1 MNLTGWAQTH
11 RRSILFLL
19 AALALAG
26 AASSFLLPV
35 SLFPHVS
42 FPRVEVFLNA
52 GERPANRMAV
62 QVTYP
67 VEAVVRS
74 IPGVVSVRSTT
85 ARGAAEVYVNFHWG
99 QNMIRGL
106 LEVEAA
112 ISQIRAQL
120 PRQTT
125 FMARRMDPTVF
136 PVLAYAMTS
145 KTVSLVRMRT
155 IAKYELRPL
164 ISTIDGVARV
174 GVQGGQ
180 REEYRVTIEPERLS
194 AYGLTLGDV
203 SRALGQANVLRAV
216 GRLEDH
222 YKLYLIIADTQLH
235 DIHDLRQLVVATRG
249 GGVVR
254 LKNIARIQRSVVPE
268 WWNVV
273 ADGHRA
279 VIFQVYQ
286 QPGSN
291 TVAITKAIK
300 RKLAAFK
307 SRLPPGVHIVN
318 WYDQSQIILASAS
331 SVRDAVLIGVVLAA
345 LILFVFLR
353 NLRITLIAI
362 ISVPSVLAIAV
373 LLLYVF
379 GMSFNIMT
387 LGGMAAA
394 VGLIIDDTIVMV
406 EHIMR
411 RLRERN
417 SAFPHHERVMMAARQ
432 FTRPLVGSSASTV
445 IIFTPL
451 AFLSGV
457 TGAFF
462 KALSVTMAGSLVIS
476 FLVAW
481 LAVPL
486 LADHLLTEKD
496 AEHEQEG
503 PFLRR
508 LHGIYERV
516 MGFSLPKA
524 WIIPAVMLPLIMLG
538 WLAYR
543 ATGSGF
549 LPSMDEGGFILD
561 YVAAPGTSLT
571 ETERLL
577 DRVEGILKRT
587 PSVQT
592 YSLRTGLQLGGGIT
606 HANEGD
612 FFVRLKPF
620 PRPPIWQ
627 VMENV
632 RLRVEREAPG
642 LQIQMDQMMQD
653 LIGDLTAVPQP
664 IEIKLFS
671 DNGALLRRLGPSV
684 AAAISK
690 VRGVVDVRN
699 GIVFAGD
706 AIEIKVNRAKAAM
719 QGVDAGWVSRR
730 LDQYL
735 SGTVATRIQRG
746 PRMIGVRVWI
756 PGREHKEI
764 QDVRNLELRAPDGHF
779 FPLRQVAQ
787 LKVVTG
793 QPEILRDN
801 LKRMI
806 AVTGRINGRD
816 LGFVIHDVKK
826 TLSRPGLVPPG
837 VYYSLGGLYRQ
848 QQIAFRGLAEVFVAA
863 VGLVFLLLLFLYERF
878 LVALAMLTTTLLAF
892 SAVFIGLW
900 VTGTE
905 LNISSMMGMT
915 MVVGIVTEVSIF
927 YYSEFQD
934 LPDTLP
940 VSERLVL
947 AGKNRMRPIA
957 MTTFAA
963 ILALLPLALGIGQG
977 SAMQQPL
984 AVAIIAGLAA
994 QLPLVL
1000 VVLPLMLNALARRID
1015 R

>member
-1 MNLTGWAQTH
+1 MNLTGWTQAH

-52 GERPANRMAV
+52 GDRPASRMAV

-74 IPGVVSVRSTT
+74 IPGVVSVRSAT
-85 ARGAAEVYVNFHWG
+85 ARGASEVYVNFHWG
-99 QNMIRGL
+99 QDMIRGL
-106 LEVEAA
+106 LEVQAA

-145 KTVSLVRMRT
+145 KTVSLVKLRT

-180 REEYRVTIEPERLS
+180 REEYRVTIEPQRLN
-194 AYGLTLGDV
+194 AYRLTLGEV
-203 SRALGQANVLRAV
+203 ARALARANVLQAV

-222 YKLYLIIADTQLH
+222 YKLYLIIANTQLRNLH
-235 DIHDLRQLVVATRG
+235 SLRRLVVATHG

-254 LKNIARIQRSVVPE
+254 LGDIAQVTRSVVPE

-273 ADGHRA
+273 ADGQRA

-286 QPGSN
+286 QPRSN

-300 RKLAAFK
+300 RKLAAFRD
-307 SRLPPGVHIVN
+307 RLPPGVHIAT
-318 WYDQSQIILASAS
+318 WYDQSQLILSSAA
-331 SVRDAVLIGVVLAA
+331 SVRDAVLVGVVLAA
-345 LILFVFLR
+345 IILLLFLR
-353 NLRITLIAI
+353 NVRITLIAM
-362 ISVPSVLAIAV
+362 ISVPSVLATAV

-411 RLRERN
+411 RLRERD
-417 SAFPHHERVMMAARQ
+417 SAFPHHERVMIAAHQ
-432 FTRPLVGSSASTV
+432 FARPLAGSSASTV

-476 FLVAW
+476 FLIAW

-496 AEHEQEG
+496 AEHDG
-503 PFLRR
+503 DGRFMRWC
-508 LHGIYERV
+508 HGAYERI
-516 MGFSLPKA
+516 MRFSLSRA
-524 WIIPAVMLPLIMLG
+524 WIIPVTVIPVILFG

-561 YVAAPGTSLT
+561 YVAPPGTSLA

-577 DRVEGILKRT
+577 QRVEGILSRT
-587 PSVQT
+587 PSVLD

-606 HANEGD
+606 HPNEGD
-612 FFVRLKPF
+612 FFVRMKPF
-620 PRPPIWQ
+620 PRPPIQ
-627 VMENV
+627 KVMENV
-632 RLRVEREAPG
+632 RLRVEREVPG
-642 LQIQMDQMMQD
+642 LSIEMDQLMQD

-671 DNGALLRRLGPSV
+671 DHGALLRRLGPSV
-684 AAAISK
+684 AAAIRK

-699 GIVFAGD
+699 GIILAGN
-706 AIEIKVNRAKAAM
+706 ALEIDINRAKAAM
-719 QGVDAGWVSRR
+719 QGVDAQWVSRH
-730 LDQYL
+730 LDAYL
-735 SGTVATRIQRG
+735 AGTVATRIQRG

-756 PGREHKEI
+756 PGRDHKEI
-764 QDVRNLELRAPDGHF
+764 EDVRDLELRAPDGHF
-779 FPLRQVAQ
+779 FPVSSVAT
-787 LKVVTG
+787 LKVVSG
-793 QPEILRDN
+793 QPEIMRDN

-826 TLSRPGLVPPG
+826 TLSRPGLIPAG

-848 QQIAFRGLAEVFVAA
+848 QQIAFRGLVKVFVAA

-878 LVALAMLTTTLLAF
+878 LVALAMLGTTLLAF

-900 VTGTE
+900 LTGTQ

-915 MVVGIVTEVSIF
+915 MVVGIVTEVGIF
-927 YYSEFQD
+927 YYSEYQD
-934 LPDTLP
+934 LPDRLP
-940 VSERLVL
+940 RHERLVL
-947 AGKNRMRPIA
+947 AGRNRMRPIA

-963 ILALLPLALGIGQG
+963 MLALLPLALGIGQG
-977 SAMQQPL
+977 AQMQQPL
-984 AVAIIAGLAA
+984 AVAIISGLAA

-1000 VVLPLMLNALARRID
+1000 IVLPLVLNVFLGRGEK
-1015 R
+1015 

>member
-1 MNLTGWAQTH
+1 MNLTGWTQTH

-52 GERPANRMAV
+52 GDRPASRMAV

-67 VEAVVRS
+67 VEAAVRS
-74 IPGVVSVRSTT
+74 IPGVVSVRSAT

-120 PRQTT
+120 PKQTT

-145 KTVSLVRMRT
+145 KTVSLVKLRT

-180 REEYRVTIEPERLS
+180 REEYRVTIKPQRLN

-203 SRALGQANVLRAV
+203 AHALARANVLQAV

-235 DIHDLRQLVVATRG
+235 NLHSLRRLVIATHG

-254 LKNIARIQRSVVPE
+254 LADIARVTRSVVPE

-273 ADGHRA
+273 ADGKRA

-286 QPGSN
+286 QPRSN

-300 RKLAAFK
+300 QKLAAFRN
-307 SRLPPGVHIVN
+307 RLPPGVHIAT
-318 WYDQSQIILASAS
+318 WYDQSQLILASAA
-331 SVRDAVLIGVVLAA
+331 SVRDAVLVGIVLAA
-345 LILFVFLR
+345 VILLMFLR
-353 NLRITLIAI
+353 NARITLIAM
-362 ISVPSVLAIAV
+362 ISVPSVLATAV

-411 RLRERN
+411 RLRERD
-417 SAFPHHERVMMAARQ
+417 SAFPHHERVMIAAHQ
-432 FTRPLVGSSASTV
+432 FARPLAGSSASTV

-496 AEHEQEG
+496 AEHEADG
-503 PFLRR
+503 RFMRW
-508 LHGIYERV
+508 LHGAYDRI
-516 MGFSLPKA
+516 MQFSLSRI
-524 WIIPAVMLPLIMLG
+524 WIIPATVIPLILFG

-549 LPSMDEGGFILD
+549 LPTMDEGGFILD
-561 YVAAPGTSLT
+561 YVAPPGTSLA

-577 DRVEGILKRT
+577 RRVEGILSRT
-587 PSVQT
+587 PSVLD

-606 HANEGD
+606 HPNEGD
-612 FFVRLKPF
+612 FFVRMKPF
-620 PRPPIWQ
+620 PRPPIQ
-627 VMENV
+627 KVMENV
-632 RLRVEREAPG
+632 RLRVEREVPG
-642 LQIQMDQMMQD
+642 LSIEMDQMMQD

-684 AAAISK
+684 AAAIQK

-699 GIVFAGD
+699 GIILAGT
-706 AIEIKVNRAKAAM
+706 ALEIDINRAKAAM
-719 QGVDAGWVSRR
+719 QGVDAQWISRH
-730 LDQYL
+730 LDAYL
-735 SGTVATRIQRG
+735 SGTVATHIQRG

-756 PGREHKEI
+756 PGRDHKEI
-764 QDVRNLELRAPDGHF
+764 EDVRHLELRAPDGHF
-779 FPLRQVAQ
+779 FPVSSVAT
-787 LKVVTG
+787 LKVVSG
-793 QPEILRDN
+793 QPEIMRDN

-826 TLSRPGLVPPG
+826 TLSRPGLIPPG

-848 QQIAFRGLAEVFVAA
+848 QQIAFRGLIKVFAAA

-878 LVALAMLTTTLLAF
+878 LVAIAMLATTLLAF

-900 VTGTE
+900 LTGTQ

-915 MVVGIVTEVSIF
+915 MVVGIVTEVGIF
-927 YYSEFQD
+927 YYSEYQD
-934 LPDTLP
+934 LPDRLP
-940 VSERLVL
+940 RHERLVL
-947 AGKNRMRPIA
+947 AGRNRMRPIA
-957 MTTFAA
+957 MTTCAA
-963 ILALLPLALGIGQG
+963 ILALLPLALGIGEGAQ
-977 SAMQQPL
+977 MQQPL
-984 AVAIIAGLAA
+984 AVAIISGLAA

-1000 VVLPLMLNALARRID
+1000 IVLPLMLNIFIGRGEK
-1015 R
+1015 